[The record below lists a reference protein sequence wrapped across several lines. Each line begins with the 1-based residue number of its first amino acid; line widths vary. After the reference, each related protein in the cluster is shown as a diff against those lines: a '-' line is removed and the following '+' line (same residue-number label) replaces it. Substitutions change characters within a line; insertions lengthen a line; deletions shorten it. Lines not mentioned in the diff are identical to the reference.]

1 MKREGERMVDEE
13 PLKLSKIE
21 EMMKPTTEAEV
32 KQLVALGEEIT
43 LADAEEL
50 STIFPDIPKDAVEKH
65 TTKSILKEI
74 FLLPKKL
81 QKWRRR

>member
-1 MKREGERMVDEE
+1 MVDEE

-21 EMMKPTTEAEV
+21 EMMKPNTEAEV

>member
-1 MKREGERMVDEE
+1 MVDEE

-32 KQLVALGEEIT
+32 KQLVALGKEIT

-74 FLLPKKL
+74 LLLPKKL